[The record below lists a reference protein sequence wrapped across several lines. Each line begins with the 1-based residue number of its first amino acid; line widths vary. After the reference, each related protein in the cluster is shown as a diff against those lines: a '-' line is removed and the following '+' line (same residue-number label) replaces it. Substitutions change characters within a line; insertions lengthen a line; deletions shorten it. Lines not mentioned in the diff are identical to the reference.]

1 MKKNLSDIISL
12 LEKHQIDYKI
22 VFTSS
27 LNSNEAK
34 QLEYSNELAFSH
46 ISYNSRKVNN
56 DTFFICKGAH
66 FKEEYLADAISKG
79 ATAYLSNQE
88 YACSIPGIIV
98 HNIREVTFLLAEFFY
113 DYPQKDLEI
122 IGITGTKGKSTT
134 TLLLSEIFKTNAKRS
149 QVPTCG
155 VISTIFTYDGE
166 EEKESVL
173 TTPEPIELMQILFN
187 CRKNGLRYVIIEA
200 SSQALKYDRLM
211 NIEFCAALF
220 LNISPDH
227 ISSIE
232 HPNFEDYFSSK
243 LKIFEHAKVAFVD
256 AHLLKNTLVAK
267 ACSSLPTISFSTS
280 IQAADFLVHELTSTM
295 TGLDLKISSSEDEFS
310 CHSPLAGEFNAA
322 NIIAAVSVARYLNI
336 PVSAIQEAISHTIV
350 PGRMELFANQD
361 KTIFALVDFAHNK
374 LSFEKVYEYAAKVF
388 PDSYIITVF
397 GSVGGKAENRRYDL
411 GYVSGKNS
419 NYCILTDDN
428 SYTED
433 IRIINQ
439 GIIAGLKE
447 FDCDH
452 AEVDDRAEAIQTAIS
467 LGKEHQSKTEQN
479 VLILILGRGVEDII
493 KIKGKTIPYPKD
505 TEIVQHC
512 LN

>member
-1 MKKNLSDIISL
+1 MKKNLSGIISL

-22 VFTSS
+22 VFPSS
-27 LNSNEAK
+27 ENLNGAK
-34 QLEYSNELAFSH
+34 QLNCSDELTFSH
-46 ISYNSRKVNN
+46 ISYNSREVKN

-66 FKEEYLADAISKG
+66 FKKEYLADAIAKG
-79 ATAYLSNQE
+79 ATAYLSSQE
-88 YACSIPGIIV
+88 YASPIPGIIV
-98 HNIREVTFLLAEFFY
+98 QNIREVTFLLAEFFY

-122 IGITGTKGKSTT
+122 IGITGTKGKSTAT
-134 TLLLSEIFKTNAKRS
+134 ILLSEIFKANAKLY

-166 EEKESVL
+166 EEKESAL
-173 TTPEPIELMQILFN
+173 TTPEPLELMQILFN

-227 ISSIE
+227 ISPIE

-243 LKIFEHAKVAFVD
+243 LKIFEHTKVAFVD
-256 AHLLKNTLVAK
+256 AHLLENAHIAE
-267 ACSSLPTISFSTS
+267 ACSSVPTITFSIS
-280 IQAADFLVHELTSTM
+280 DQADFSVRNLTPTM
-295 TGLDLKISSSEDEFS
+295 TGLELTIASSDDEFS
-310 CHSPLAGEFNAA
+310 CHSRLAGEFNAA

-336 PVSAIQEAISHTIV
+336 PVPAIQKAISQTTV

-361 KTIFALVDFAHNK
+361 KSIFALVDFAHNK
-374 LSFEKVYEYAAKVF
+374 LSFEKVYEYAHKVF
-388 PDSYIITVF
+388 PNSYIITVF

-439 GIIAGLKE
+439 EIIAGLNE
-447 FDCDH
+447 FGCDYT
-452 AEVDDRAEAIQTAIS
+452 EVDDRIEAIQTAIS
-467 LGKEHQSKTEQN
+467 LSKEHKNKTGQN
-479 VLILILGRGVEDII
+479 VLMLILGRGIENTI
-493 KIKGKTIPYPKD
+493 KIKGKTIPFPKD
-505 TEIVQHC
+505 TEIVQQY